1 MKIAHLT
8 DLHLDGS
15 TDRRNRFL
23 SALGKAAAADWLV
36 LTGDLTASG
45 TVEQQEELAGV
56 LHHYW
61 ARGCTL
67 VQGNHD
73 GKNFE
78 LQRFVRFLP
87 TSQPGVGVPISPEVT
102 IVPLNT
108 FSRRRSFLFS
118 AIGTVEPSHLRGVAS
133 LAPQVILAMH
143 HGPQRDPL
151 AKFASL
157 RNAHLVNALLEQHP
171 NVHVL
176 CGHDHRVRDIGR
188 IRVAAACGFHADPLR
203 MYEADARGVWPIYQS
218 GCEGSIGNE
227 TVCEAHSRQ

>member
-15 TDRRNRFL
+15 ADRRNRFL
-23 SALGKAAAADWLV
+23 AALRKAEDANWLV

-45 TVEQQEELAGV
+45 TVEQQEELAGI
-56 LHHYW
+56 LHHHW
-61 ARGCTL
+61 PRPCTL

-73 GKNFE
+73 GKSFD
-78 LQRFVRFLP
+78 LRRFVRFFH
-87 TSQPGVGVPISPEVT
+87 TSIPGAGFLISPSVA

-108 FSRRRSFLFS
+108 FSRRRSLLFG
-118 AIGTVEPSHLRGVAS
+118 AIGTVEPSHLRGVEK

-143 HGPQRDPL
+143 HGPQREPL

-157 RNAHLVNALLEQHP
+157 RNSHLVNRLLERYP

-188 IRVAAACGFHADPLR
+188 VRVAAACGFHADPLR

-218 GCEGSIGNE
+218 ACEGGIGHE
-227 TVCEAHSRQ
+227 RVCDVR